1 MIMIGKK
8 HMGRA
13 EKLQEWTAARRDVHR
28 CESTHATRQQLLHQ
42 PSCTIQE
49 NKINKAKKLCA
60 CASIRN
66 IEENGWNQTKTAK
79 VLGIQRTYVVRLINE
94 LNIRVNKV

>member
-13 EKLQEWTAARRDVHR
+13 EKLQEWIAARRDVHR

-66 IEENGWNQTKTAK
+66 IEETGWNQIEDSEIHAIKICASM
-79 VLGIQRTYVVRLINE
+79 LVR
-94 LNIRVNKV
+94 

>member
-1 MIMIGKK
+1 MRGKK
-8 HMGRA
+8 DMGRV
-13 EKLQEWTAARRDVHR
+13 EKLQEWIAARRDVHR

-42 PSCTIQE
+42 PSRTIQE

-66 IEENGWNQTKTAK
+66 IEQTGWNQIEDSKIHAC
-79 VLGIQRTYVVRLINE
+79 
-94 LNIRVNKV
+94 